1 MEIRWEVC
9 RMSAVQTKGEQMT
22 LKDAE
27 ARLAMW
33 LEAEEAVAIGGQS
46 YETQGGRKLTRANIG
61 EIRKY
66 VEHYER
72 KVASLSGK
80 LRRGRRVVFRDDL

>member
-1 MEIRWEVC
+1 M
-9 RMSAVQTKGEQMT
+9 QTKGEKMI
-22 LKDAE
+22 LEE
-27 ARLAMW
+27 AKRRLAMW

-46 YETQGGRKLTRANIG
+46 YETQGGRKLTRANIS

-66 VEHYER
+66 VEYYER

-80 LRRGRRVVFRDDL
+80 SRMGRRVIFRDDL